1 MLNRKEIRK
10 LIEQKGLVKD
20 YCNLD
25 IQLTPNGL
33 DVTVGKVFEFRVP
46 GALDFS
52 NSERAVPEGKEILP
66 KKENPQDKY
75 GWWDLTKGAYKVRT
89 NEVFNMPKDLI
100 AIAFPRSSLLRI
112 GAFTQTGV
120 WDSGFKGKA
129 EFILVVENSK
139 GIRLKENARVTQVI
153 FTKIKAP
160 KQGYNGIYKEA

>member
-33 DVTVGKVFEFRVP
+33 DVTVGKVFEFRAP

-52 NSERAVPEGKEILP
+52 NSERVVPEGKEILP
-66 KKENPQDKY
+66 KKENLQDKY
-75 GWWDLTKGAYKVRT
+75 GWWDLSRGAYKVRT

-120 WDSGFKGKA
+120 WDSGFKGRA

-139 GIRLKENARVTQVI
+139 GIRLKENVRVTQVI
-153 FTKIKAP
+153 FIKIKAP
-160 KQGYNGIYKEA
+160 KQGYNGVYKEL